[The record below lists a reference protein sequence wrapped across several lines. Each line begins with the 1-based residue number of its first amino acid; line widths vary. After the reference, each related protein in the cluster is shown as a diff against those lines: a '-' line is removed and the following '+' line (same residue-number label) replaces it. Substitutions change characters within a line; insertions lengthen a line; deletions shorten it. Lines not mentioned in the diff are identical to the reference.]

1 MEFLSMTIAL
11 WCVLAAGLLPY
22 LATLIAKS
30 RRGFDNANPRGWLQ
44 GQEGFRQRAYSAQLN
59 SFEAFPL
66 FAATVIIASFLHTPQ
81 HTLDALAVGF
91 VVARGLYIVCYVA
104 NLAALRSV
112 VWFAGLAC
120 CVAIYIAA
128 AHTQ

>member
-1 MEFLSMTIAL
+1 MEFPSMTIAL
-11 WCVLAAGLLPY
+11 WCVLMAGLLPY
-22 LATLIAKS
+22 LATMIAKS
-30 RRGFDNANPRGWLQ
+30 RRGFDNANPRSWLQ
-44 GQEGFRQRAYSAQLN
+44 GQDGFRQRANSAQLN
-59 SFEAFPL
+59 SFEAFPY
-66 FAATVIIASFLHTPQ
+66 FAAAVIIASFLHTRQ

-91 VVARGLYIVCYVA
+91 VVARVLYIVCYVA

-120 CVAIYIAA
+120 CIAIYIAA